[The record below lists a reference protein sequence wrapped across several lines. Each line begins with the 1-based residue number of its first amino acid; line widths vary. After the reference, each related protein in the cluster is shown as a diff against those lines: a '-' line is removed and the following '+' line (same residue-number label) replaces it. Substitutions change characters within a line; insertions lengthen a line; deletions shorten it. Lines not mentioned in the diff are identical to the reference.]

1 MEKLLV
7 IVIAFFVSLNP
18 PAPAPKPIAM
28 CHGTATPPDDMV
40 LLASTK
46 AFQVLHEE
54 PLPFHFVSKAG
65 GEMISFKAT
74 DGTQAKGFFLKAKQ
88 PTDTYLLV
96 YQEWWGLNDH
106 IKQEAEKYYDALGG
120 KVNVLAPDLYDGKV
134 TDKREEAGKLIGEAM
149 ANAAHLEAIVKGAFA
164 YAGPKAKFGSV
175 GWCFGGMWSLRSAIL
190 AGKQADACVMYYGT
204 PVKDVEQL
212 KKLDTDVLG
221 IFGSQDTGIPP
232 ATVEEF
238 EKNMKAAGEKVTI
251 KMYDAVHAFANP
263 SNPKFNKAYADE
275 AFALSSGYLK
285 KKLL

>member
-7 IVIAFFVSLNP
+7 FLVAFFVSLNP
-18 PAPAPKPIAM
+18 PTPAPKPIAM
-28 CHGTATPPDDMV
+28 CHGTATPPDDMA
-40 LLASTK
+40 LLASTN
-46 AFQVLHEE
+46 AFRMLHEE
-54 PLPFHFVSKAG
+54 PLPFHFESKAG
-65 GEMISFKAT
+65 GEMISFRAT
-74 DGTQAKGFFLKAKQ
+74 DGTQAKGFFIKAKR
-88 PTDTYLLV
+88 PTDKYLLV

-106 IKQEAEKYYDALGG
+106 IKQEAENYYNALDG

-212 KKLDTDVLG
+212 KKLETDVLG

-232 ATVEEF
+232 AVVEEF

-263 SNPKFNKAYADE
+263 SNPKFNKAYADD
-275 AFALSSGYLK
+275 AFDLSSGYLK

>member
-1 MEKLLV
+1 MKQLL
-7 IVIAFFVSLNP
+7 I
-18 PAPAPKPIAM
+18 
-28 CHGTATPPDDMV
+28 TAT
-40 LLASTK
+40 LLASGTFAFAQKNASCCQMPNADAMARFVEDPTFVASHAAPLPHVYAGKAGAMITFATPDGTK
-46 AFQVLHEE
+46 ANAFE
-54 PLPFHFVSKAG
+54 
-65 GEMISFKAT
+65 I
-74 DGTQAKGFFLKAKQ
+74 KAKQ
-88 PTDTYLLV
+88 KSDKYLLV
-96 YQEWWGLNDH
+96 FQEWWGLNDH
-106 IKQEAEKYYDALGG
+106 IKQEAEKYYNALDGR
-120 KVNVLAPDLYDGKV
+120 VNVLAPDLYDGKV

-212 KKLDTDVLG
+212 KKLETDVLG

-232 ATVEEF
+232 TVVEEF
-238 EKNMKAAGEKVTI
+238 EKNMKTAGEKVTI

-263 SNPKFNKAYADE
+263 SNPKFNKAFAEE

>member
-7 IVIAFFVSLNP
+7 LLVAFFVSLNP
-18 PAPAPKPIAM
+18 PASKPKTIAV
-28 CHGTATPPDDMV
+28 CHGTAAPDDMA

-46 AFQVLHEE
+46 AFQMLHEE

-65 GEMISFKAT
+65 GEMIKFNTT
-74 DGTQAKGFFLKAKQ
+74 DGKQANGFFLKAKQ
-88 PTDTYLLV
+88 PTDKYLLV

-106 IKQEAEKYYDALGG
+106 IKQEAEKYYTALDG

-149 ANAAHLEAIVKGAFA
+149 ANTAHLEAIVKGAIA
-164 YAGPKAKFGSV
+164 HAGPKAKFGSV

-190 AGKQADACVMYYGT
+190 EGKQATACVMYYGT

-212 KKLDTDVLG
+212 KGLDTDVLG
-221 IFGSQDTGIPP
+221 IFGSKDKGISP
-232 ATVEEF
+232 AVVEEF
-238 EKNMKAAGEKVTI
+238 EKNMKAAGEKVTV
-251 KMYDAVHAFANP
+251 KMYDADHAFANP
-263 SNPKFNKAYADE
+263 SNANGFNKAYADD